1 MKINKVEEL
10 VGITKKNIRFYEEMG
25 LVCPARNEQNRYREY
40 TEEDVEM
47 LRKIK
52 LLRQL
57 SIPIEEILKIQK
69 GYLTLEDCMMRH
81 KIFLEREE
89 ENIRHSKSICVQ
101 IADGKE
107 QFSTID
113 TEKYFSLMNDMEK
126 EGVRFVN
133 VKSTDKRKSATIKS
147 AVVMSIIM
155 IALIALLSWAYI
167 TEPLPIIFFL
177 IILAFP
183 VATIV
188 GVWLALKERFKEIER
203 GEEDEARKY

>member
-25 LVCPARNEQNRYREY
+25 LICPARNEQNRYREY
-40 TEEDVEM
+40 TDEDVEM

-57 SIPIEEILKIQK
+57 SIPIEEISKIQK

-133 VKSTDKRKSATIKS
+133 VKNTDKRKSATIKS

-155 IALIALLSWAYI
+155 IALIALLIWAYI

-183 VATIV
+183 IATIV
-188 GVWLALKERFKEIER
+188 GVWLALRERFKEIER

>member
-25 LVCPARNEQNRYREY
+25 LICPARNEQNRYREY

-155 IALIALLSWAYI
+155 IALIALLSWGYI